1 MRRRKKTAIMLAV
14 MGLNAISVTMDNS
27 PTEWALESM
36 SKAEAAFQYIPI
48 NEVSGDGHVYQGVDN
63 YVKGVAPEDGFLL
76 IGSGDVDDM
85 HVIVDGKEIAYN
97 YADWL
102 STTVPIAA
110 GSSYEIYDSDGGFNN
125 GSIYFVKTPLSSST
139 IEGAT
144 KEILKKEGVSKKYID
159 DVAKGKAN
167 VSLNNITDAGKQVIK
182 NTVAGDISA
191 AENRAKTD
199 AQNKAN
205 TAQSNANAYTNQ
217 KLAEAENR
225 AKADATNKA
234 NAAEAAA
241 KADATNKANTA
252 ESNAKSYTDI
262 VTDAAKT
269 YAKTYTDEVAK
280 GKANISMNNIN

>member
-1 MRRRKKTAIMLAV
+1 M
-14 MGLNAISVTMDNS
+14 
-27 PTEWALESM
+27 
-36 SKAEAAFQYIPI
+36 
-48 NEVSGDGHVYQGVDN
+48 YQGVDN

-97 YADWL
+97 YADWS